1 MVRFSSKPIDIDMA
15 SLRVALFNYIIAK
28 QREDRFLVRIDD
40 ITISKED
47 IKGRDSEIMMILEKF
62 AIKHDLVYHQS
73 EHLNIYQNL
82 ALRVLKNGKAFICN
96 SKLEEVKEK
105 SIDSFIAIKKPKKD
119 IIYSDI
125 IEGRVV
131 TPSDDIGEFIILKSD
146 GRPSDIFASACDDML
161 SGIESIIRDRK
172 EVDRTPKEVY
182 IKESLDYLEDSEYAH
197 IYNNNMGDITI
208 KSLFKQGFIADA
220 ILNYLIL
227 LGYKNPPKEIFTLP
241 EAISWFDLNQISKSY
256 KFDMDKLRYINR
268 EHIYRLDDK
277 ELSKVFGFA
286 DSSIGKLAKLY
297 LNKATTLN
305 ELESKI
311 ESIFK
316 PKDFNSKWGREMK
329 IIEGIIL
336 SAPIIDTFDDFRE
349 YIRRK
354 SGLEGENL
362 YKPLQILLTGS
373 ESSPKLSEIY
383 PLIKSYIL
391 EVAS

>member
-105 SIDSFIAIKKPKKD
+105 SRDSFIAIKKPKKD

-161 SGIESIIRDRK
+161 SGIEFIIRDKK
-172 EVDRTPKEVY
+172 EIDRTPKEVY
-182 IKESLDYLEDSEYAH
+182 IKESLGYLEDTKYVH
-197 IYNNNMGDITI
+197 IHNQNMSNITI
-208 KSLFKQGFIADA
+208 KTLFKQGFIADA